1 MLGDFCFLE
10 FMAHRKQV
18 SSVLADPDKLKA
30 AQQAVEAM
38 RRQML
43 SPRSLAVI
51 KLARRMTAA
60 EAPETEVPEASIAEA
75 PAAPM
80 AEVAQA
86 TEVPIYAWHSGDRNP
101 AIGLGFQDWGERLQQ
116 EVQQKERV
124 RAASSTAPGGPADD
138 KQTHEKRP
146 RFEPAAPTQ
155 HAPMEV
161 EDVAPKPHS
170 RCEDL
175 RSGSE
180 DFDTATLVAAR
191 RAMHEELLG
200 KASGYQRQLRH
211 ETKASPPRPSRC
223 HDRTSRPLRP
233 SRRRCTW
240 RHS

>member
-1 MLGDFCFLE
+1 MRRAVRHFGLVCPFGWYFRPSKKRYTVLGDFCFLE

-116 EVQQKERV
+116 EVLLEQ
-124 RAASSTAPGGPADD
+124 
-138 KQTHEKRP
+138 
-146 RFEPAAPTQ
+146 
-155 HAPMEV
+155 
-161 EDVAPKPHS
+161 ED
-170 RCEDL
+170 
-175 RSGSE
+175 G
-180 DFDTATLVAAR
+180 
-191 RAMHEELLG
+191 
-200 KASGYQRQLRH
+200 
-211 ETKASPPRPSRC
+211 
-223 HDRTSRPLRP
+223 
-233 SRRRCTW
+233 
-240 RHS
+240 

>member
-86 TEVPIYAWHSGDRNP
+86 TEVPIYAWHSPDRNP
-101 AIGLGFQDWGERLQQ
+101 AIGLGFQGGFG
-116 EVQQKERV
+116 VSGCNKKYIKKTGK
-124 RAASSTAPGGPADD
+124 SS
-138 KQTHEKRP
+138 
-146 RFEPAAPTQ
+146 F
-155 HAPMEV
+155 
-161 EDVAPKPHS
+161 
-170 RCEDL
+170 L
-175 RSGSE
+175 YRS
-180 DFDTATLVAAR
+180 R
-191 RAMHEELLG
+191 RA
-200 KASGYQRQLRH
+200 
-211 ETKASPPRPSRC
+211 C
-223 HDRTSRPLRP
+223 
-233 SRRRCTW
+233 
-240 RHS
+240 

>member
-175 RSGSE
+175 R
-180 DFDTATLVAAR
+180 TAAL
-191 RAMHEELLG
+191 
-200 KASGYQRQLRH
+200 
-211 ETKASPPRPSRC
+211 
-223 HDRTSRPLRP
+223 RTSIQPP
-233 SRRRCTW
+233 S
-240 RHS
+240 